1 MAKEWPGLAATLAGF
16 DDARLTTLLALRR
29 DLASP
34 APRDWSTLASRAG
47 AWPSARDAYR
57 QLDRTAQLVV
67 EALCLL
73 PQPASLTGLAGLL
86 GVPSDDG
93 DLCSALLRLEERALA
108 FRLGDKGAEVRLL
121 PGLRQLAYPA
131 GLGPPLSSMLQSLT
145 GPALEQMALRLGA
158 KPARNMLQ
166 TQALI
171 LDVLSNPA
179 EVVRLLQAG
188 PAGTI
193 DLARRAATDG
203 PLVSVAGGLYGV
215 TERTAAGWMVNRGLL
230 GVADYYTAVMPR
242 EPAVALRSGRVFA
255 PGALRRPELELAEV
269 DPGAV
274 DRTAAERAV
283 QLVADVLV
291 ILDQWSEEPP
301 TVLKAGGIGIREV
314 RKAAKAADRGEAD
327 AARIIEL
334 TAVAGLA
341 RVDSL
346 AGRAVPTVAY
356 DEWLALESPARWAWL
371 ASAWLAADL
380 HLSLAGA
387 MGPKDKPIAPFLHR
401 APERDARNRRRVVV
415 DVLQEAPTGQ
425 APLAAALRDR
435 ATWTGPATWT
445 GGPATPNTLISWTV
459 EEAELLGIV
468 ALGSLSTAGRMLVSG
483 QGDAAPSALAVL
495 VPPAV
500 ADFVIQADLTAVIA
514 GEPAAAVRSE
524 LALLGDVESKG
535 AATVYRF
542 SEASLRRAF
551 DAGRTTAD
559 ILGFLERHA
568 TRGVPQPLDYLVH
581 DLGRRFGNV
590 RVGAATS
597 YVRSDAPAL
606 LSEVLQA
613 RLTGKLRFRPIAPT
627 VLVTHADAATVVS
640 TLQAA
645 GYLPAHEAP
654 DGSLILARPA
664 THRLQTKPTQ
674 TPRVLPGPD
683 LPAVVAE
690 LRRRPVVEPRPPEHP
705 PLAPA
710 PVPRHL
716 TLAGPPSSPPAA
728 RPAEIVKGPRTVR
741 ALLGQACEEYWV
753 VRLSYLNTN
762 GRSTELTVEPTEVDG
777 HQLHA
782 LCFPRGDERSFVL
795 ERIDWVRVLTEAE
808 EAYLS

>member
-1 MAKEWPGLAATLAGF
+1 M
-16 DDARLTTLLALRR
+16 
-29 DLASP
+29 
-34 APRDWSTLASRAG
+34 
-47 AWPSARDAYR
+47 
-57 QLDRTAQLVV
+57 
-67 EALCLL
+67 
-73 PQPASLTGLAGLL
+73 
-86 GVPSDDG
+86 
-93 DLCSALLRLEERALA
+93 LE
-108 FRLGDKGAEVRLL
+108 
-121 PGLRQLAYPA
+121 
-131 GLGPPLSSMLQSLT
+131 
-145 GPALEQMALRLGA
+145 
-158 KPARNMLQ
+158 

-171 LDVLSNPA
+171 VDVLSNPA
-179 EVVRLLQAG
+179 EVVRLLQQG
-188 PAGTI
+188 PEGTI

-215 TERTAAGWMVNRGLL
+215 TDRTAAGWMVNRGLL
-230 GVADYYTAVMPR
+230 GVADYYAAVMPR

-255 PGALRRPELELAEV
+255 PGALRRPELHLAEV

-291 ILDQWSEEPP
+291 ILGQWSEEPP
-301 TVLKAGGIGIREV
+301 AVLKAGGMGIREV
-314 RKAAKAADRGEAD
+314 RKAAKVTDRSEAD

-346 AGRAVPTVAY
+346 AGRALPTVAY

-371 ASAWLAADL
+371 ASAWLEADL

-387 MGPKDKPIAPFLHR
+387 IGPKDKPVAPFLHR
-401 APERDARNRRRVVV
+401 APEREARSRRRLIV
-415 DVLQEAPTGQ
+415 DVLDEARPGQ
-425 APLAAALRDR
+425 APVPESLRDR
-435 ATWTGPATWT
+435 ATWTSPATWT
-445 GGPATPNTLISWTV
+445 GGPATPETLISWTV
-459 EEAELLGIV
+459 DEAELLGMA

-483 QGDAAPSALAVL
+483 HREDAASALAVL

-514 GEPAAAVRSE
+514 GEPAATVRSE

-568 TRGVPQPLDYLVH
+568 TRGVPQPLTYLVH

-597 YVRSDAPAL
+597 YVRSDDPAL
-606 LSEVLQA
+606 LSEVSQA

-654 DGSLILARPA
+654 DGSLVLARPA
-664 THRLQTKPTQ
+664 AHRLRTKVALPS
-674 TPRVLPGPD
+674 RVSPAPD

-690 LRRRPVVEPRPPEHP
+690 LRRRPVVEPRRPEHP
-705 PLAPA
+705 PLPPA
-710 PVPRHL
+710 PVPRSHL
-716 TLAGPPSSPPAA
+716 TVAGPPSSRAVP
-728 RPAEIVKGPRTVR
+728 RPAEIVKGPRAVR
-741 ALLGQACEEYWV
+741 ALLGEACEEYWV

-762 GRSTELTVEPTEVDG
+762 GRGTELTVEPTDLDG
-777 HQLHA
+777 HQLYA
-782 LCFPRGDERSFVL
+782 ICFPRGDERSFVVD
-795 ERIDWVRVLTEAE
+795 RIDWVRVLTEAE
-808 EAYLS
+808 EAYLT

>member
-1 MAKEWPGLAATLAGF
+1 MEWPGLAATLAGF
-16 DDARLTTLLALRR
+16 DDARLTTLFTLRPY
-29 DLASP
+29 LASP

-57 QLDRTAQLVV
+57 QLDRSAQRVV

-73 PQPASLTGLAGLL
+73 PQPAGFTGLAALI
-86 GVPSDDG
+86 GVAIDDG
-93 DLCSALLRLEERALA
+93 DLASALLRLEERALA
-108 FRLGDKGAEVRLL
+108 FRLGDRGAEIRLL

-131 GLGPPLSSMLQSLT
+131 GLGPPLASMLHSLT

-158 KPARNMLQ
+158 KPARNMVQ

-171 LDVLSNPA
+171 VDVLSNPA
-179 EVVRLLQAG
+179 EVVRLLQQG
-188 PAGTI
+188 PDGTI

-215 TERTAAGWMVNRGLL
+215 TDRTAAGWMVNRGLL

-255 PGALRRPELELAEV
+255 PGALRRPELQLSDV
-269 DPGAV
+269 DAGSV
-274 DRTAAERAV
+274 DRTAAERAM
-283 QLVADVLV
+283 QLVANVLV
-291 ILDQWSEEPP
+291 ILEQWSEEPP
-301 TVLKAGGIGIREV
+301 TVLKAGGVGIREV
-314 RKAAKAADRGEAD
+314 RKAAKVADRSEAD

-334 TAVAGLA
+334 TTVAGLA
-341 RVDSL
+341 RVDSV
-346 AGRAVPTVAY
+346 AGTAVPTVAY

-371 ASAWLAADL
+371 ATAWLDADL

-387 MGPKDKPIAPFLHR
+387 MGPKEKPIAPLLHR
-401 APERDARNRRRVVV
+401 PPERAARSRRRLVVE
-415 DVLQEAPTGQ
+415 VLEEAPAGQ
-425 APLAAALRDR
+425 APVPGSLRER
-435 ATWTGPATWT
+435 ATWTSPAAWT
-445 GGPATPNTLISWTV
+445 GGPATPETLMTWAV
-459 EEAELLGIV
+459 DEAELLGV
-468 ALGSLSTAGRMLVSG
+468 AAHGSLSTAGRMLVSG
-483 QGDAAPSALAVL
+483 EREDAASALSLL

-514 GEPAAAVRSE
+514 GEPAAGVRAE

-559 ILGFLERHA
+559 ILGFLEGHA
-568 TRGVPQPLDYLVH
+568 TRGVPQPLTYLVN

-597 YVRSDAPAL
+597 YVRSDDPAL
-606 LSEVLQA
+606 LAEVSQA
-613 RLTGKLRFRPIAPT
+613 RLCSKLRFRPIAPT

-640 TLQAA
+640 ALQAA

-654 DGSLILARPA
+654 DGSLVLARPA
-664 THRLQTKPTQ
+664 AHRLPTKPALP
-674 TPRVLPGPD
+674 PRVPQAPD

-690 LRRRPVVEPRPPEHP
+690 LRRRPVVEPRPAEHP
-705 PLAPA
+705 PPAPA
-710 PVPRHL
+710 PVPRPHL
-716 TLAGPPSSPPAA
+716 TLAGPASSPAA
-728 RPAEIVKGPRTVR
+728 PRPAEIVKGPRAVR
-741 ALLGQACEEYWV
+741 ALLSQACEEYWV

-762 GRSTELTVEPTEVDG
+762 GRSAELTVEPTDVDAR
-777 HQLHA
+777 QVHA
-782 LCFPRGDERSFVL
+782 ICFPRGDERSFL
-795 ERIDWVRVLTEAE
+795 FDRIDWVRVLTEAE